1 MSFTLAPGDIS
12 YVGDGLSRPESVL
25 AERDGTLWVS
35 DNRCGVTRIDPD
47 GSQSRVGAMGGN
59 PNGLAMAA
67 DGSLFVA
74 NVIDG
79 ALYRLRRDGS
89 CETVIDRFEGRP
101 LGAVNFVLRDGIGD
115 RLWLSVSTW
124 SPPVDGRVNPTTA
137 DGYILRIDGGK
148 ARLAAQGFLHTNEL
162 RIDRARRFLYVA
174 ETRRGR
180 IVRLP
185 LSAAGTLG
193 TAEPFGPDPL
203 FPGAHPDGLAF
214 DADGNLWLT
223 EVTRNGIHVIAPDG
237 ARSCVFEDPQGNT
250 LVFPSSLAF
259 GGPDLKTVYLGS
271 VRMMRLARFTAPVA
285 GEPLAHWYERS
296 AVAAA
301 D

>member
-1 MSFTLAPGDIS
+1 MNFTLAPSDVS
-12 YVGDGLSRPESVL
+12 YIGEGLNRPESVL
-25 AERDGTLWVS
+25 AERSGTLWVS
-35 DNRCGVTRIDPD
+35 DNTCGVTRIDPD
-47 GSQSRVGAMGGN
+47 GRQSRIGTMGGN

-79 ALYRLRRDGS
+79 ALYRLRRDGR
-89 CETVIDRFEGRP
+89 CETVVDRFEGRP
-101 LGAVNFVLRDGIGD
+101 LGAVNFVLRDGEGD

-124 SPPVDGRVNPTTA
+124 SPPVNGRVNPTTA
-137 DGYILRIDGGK
+137 DGYILRIEGGK
-148 ARLAAQGFLHTNEL
+148 AELAAQGFLHTNEL

-180 IVRLP
+180 ILRLP

-193 TAEPFGPDPL
+193 SPEPFGPDPL
-203 FPGAHPDGLAF
+203 FPGALPDGLAF
-214 DADGNLWLT
+214 DVEGNLWVS

-237 ARSCVFEDPQGNT
+237 ACHCVFEDPHGQT
-250 LVFPSSLAF
+250 LPFPSSLAF

-271 VRMMRLARFTAPVA
+271 VRMTRLARFTAPIA
-285 GEPLAHWYERS
+285 GEPLAHWHE
-296 AVAAA
+296 
-301 D
+301 